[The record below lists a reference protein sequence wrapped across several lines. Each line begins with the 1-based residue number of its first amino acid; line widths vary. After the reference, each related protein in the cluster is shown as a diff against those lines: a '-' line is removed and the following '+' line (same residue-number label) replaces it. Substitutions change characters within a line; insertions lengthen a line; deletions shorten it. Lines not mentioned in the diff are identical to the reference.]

1 MQDIKEVAIVGVGLI
16 GGSLGLAI
24 KELPDA
30 PQVVGTSRSAKTID
44 KALEVR
50 AIDRGTTSI
59 KDAVA
64 NADIV
69 FIATPIS
76 TIVDMIKNIAPC
88 LKAGAIVTDV
98 GSTKNRIVRS
108 VEAFLPDNLHFIGGH
123 PMAGSEQQ
131 GVSFATATLFKNS
144 YYLLTPTDNTDTV
157 AFKKLHSLLASIGSQ
172 VLAIDPEKHD
182 KIVSIISH
190 LPHILSASLVNLANR
205 QTRENKSLLLIAAGG
220 FRDMTR
226 IAASDPNMWRDIC
239 VENSDAILMAIE
251 EFRRNLDDFQ
261 KDIKETDR
269 EALWNEFQ
277 EAQSVRLNLP
287 TILHKDISDFRE
299 LSIPVSD
306 EPGVISSISVTIGKL
321 GVNIEDIEI
330 VHFTEKSGVIKLVVS
345 GEKEAQS
352 AAEALQEI
360 GYQVEINKLID
371 REVP

>member
-1 MQDIKEVAIVGVGLI
+1 MQDIKEIAIVGVGLI
-16 GGSLGLAI
+16 GGSLGMAI

-30 PQVVGTSRSAKTID
+30 PQVVGTSRSIQTIN
-44 KALEVR
+44 KALEVG

-69 FIATPIS
+69 IIATPIS
-76 TIVDMIKNIAPC
+76 IIVNMIKDIAAH
-88 LKAGAIVTDV
+88 LKEGAIITDV
-98 GSTKNRIVRS
+98 GSTKNNIVGS
-108 VEAFLPDNLHFIGGH
+108 VEEFLPDNIHFIGGH

-157 AFKKLHSLLASIGSQ
+157 AFKKLHSLLTSIGSQ

-190 LPHILSASLVNLANR
+190 LPHILSASLVNLASR
-205 QTRENKSLLLIAAGG
+205 QTRENKNMLLLAAGG

-226 IAASDPNMWRDIC
+226 IAASDPGMWRDIC
-239 VENSDAILMAIE
+239 IENSKAILMAIE
-251 EFRRNLDDFQ
+251 EFRKNLDDFQ
-261 KDIKETDR
+261 KDIEQTNY
-269 EALWNEFQ
+269 EELWNEFR

-287 TILHKDISDFRE
+287 TILHKDISEFRE

-306 EPGVISSISVTIGKL
+306 EPGVISNISVTIGKL
-321 GVNIEDIEI
+321 GVNVEDIEI

-352 AAEALQEI
+352 ATKALQEI

-371 REVP
+371 REAP

>member
-24 KELPDA
+24 KELSDA
-30 PQVVGTSRSAKTID
+30 PQVVGTSRSAKTIN
-44 KALEVR
+44 KALEVE
-50 AIDRGTTSI
+50 AIDKGTTSI

-76 TIVDMIKNIAPC
+76 TIVDMIKDIAPC
-88 LKAGAIVTDV
+88 LKTGAIVTDV

-144 YYLLTPTDNTDTV
+144 YYLLTPTDNTDTI

-306 EPGVISSISVTIGKL
+306 EPGVISSISVTIGKI

>member
-1 MQDIKEVAIVGVGLI
+1 MQDIKEIAIIGVGLI

-30 PQVVGTSRSAKTID
+30 PRVTGTSRSVSTID
-44 KALEVR
+44 KALEVG
-50 AIDRGTTSI
+50 AIDKGTTSV

-64 NADIV
+64 NADII

-76 TIVDMIKNIAPC
+76 TIVDMVKKITPF
-88 LKAGAIVTDV
+88 LKAGAIITDV

-190 LPHILSASLVNLANR
+190 LPHILSASLVNLASR

-226 IAASDPNMWRDIC
+226 IAASDPDMWRDIC
-239 VENSDAILMAIE
+239 IENSDAILMAIE
-251 EFRRNLDDFQ
+251 EFRKNLDDFK
-261 KDIKETDR
+261 KDIEQTNR
-269 EALWNEFQ
+269 AELWNEFQ
-277 EAQSVRLNLP
+277 EAQSIRLNLP
-287 TILHKDISDFRE
+287 TILHKDISEFRE
-299 LSIPVSD
+299 ISVPVSD
-306 EPGVISSISVTIGKL
+306 EPGVISNISVTIGKL
-321 GVNIEDIEI
+321 GINIEDIEI
-330 VHFTEKSGVIKLVVS
+330 VHFTETSGVIKLVVS
-345 GEKEAQS
+345 GEEESQN
-352 AAEALQEI
+352 AAKALQEI